1 MDGSG
6 GRPNGQLNVLGGPL
20 ASCSNEPKTG
30 FFRDGCCNTGPTDMG
45 LHTICAVMTDEFLAY
60 SKAAGNDLSTAM
72 PEYGFPGLK
81 AGDQWC
87 LCASRWEQARRAGKA
102 PRVRLTATNKASLL
116 LCELDD
122 LKAHSI
128 DLN

>member
-20 ASCSNEPKTG
+20 ASCSQDPVTG
-30 FFRDGCCNTGPTDMG
+30 FFRDGCCNTGPADQG
-45 LHTICAVMTDEFLAY
+45 LHTVCAVMTDEFLAY
-60 SKAAGNDLSTAM
+60 SKAAGNDLSTPM
-72 PEYGFPGLK
+72 PDYGFPGLK

-87 LCASRWEQARRAGKA
+87 LCAGRWEQARQNGKA
-102 PRVRLTATNKASLL
+102 PRIRLAATNKASLL
-116 LCELDD
+116 VCELDD
-122 LKAHSI
+122 LKAHAI

>member
-102 PRVRLTATNKASLL
+102 PRVRLIATNKASLL

-122 LKAHSI
+122 LKAHAI
-128 DLN
+128 DMN

>member
-1 MDGSG
+1 M
-6 GRPNGQLNVLGGPL
+6 
-20 ASCSNEPKTG
+20 TG
-30 FFRDGCCNTGPTDMG
+30 FYRTGCCETGGDDHG
-45 LHTICAVMTDEFLAY
+45 VHTVCAVMTDEFLSF
-60 SKAAGNDLSTAM
+60 SKAAGNDLSTPM

-87 LCASRWEQARRAGKA
+87 LCASRWEQARQNGKA
-102 PRVRLTATNKASLL
+102 PRVRLAATNKATLL

-122 LKAHSI
+122 LKAHAI